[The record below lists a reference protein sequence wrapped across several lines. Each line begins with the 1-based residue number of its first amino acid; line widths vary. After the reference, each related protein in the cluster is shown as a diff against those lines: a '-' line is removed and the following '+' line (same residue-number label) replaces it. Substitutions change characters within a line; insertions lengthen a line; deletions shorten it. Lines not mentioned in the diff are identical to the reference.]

1 MHSSKFRL
9 IIDPPRSAGL
19 NMALDEVL
27 ARAQSGAG
35 AVPSLRFYQWERP
48 AVTVGYFEDVE
59 KAAKRF
65 QAEKND
71 LAVVRRLTGG
81 GAVHHGRDLTFSL
94 CLRLPSPHFSG
105 DVKGSYLRIN
115 EAIRLGLKPGYPGI
129 DFADCRTSSSA
140 SSRQKERVCFES
152 PSCYDL
158 LLDGK
163 KILGASQRRIG
174 RTVLHQSTLFLGGGA
189 QELTRMIVRGFQEL
203 WKVEFTEESL
213 TEEEMRLARE
223 IESERYGAKSWVY
236 LPASFLPACRPGR
249 REAAF
254 FS

>member
-1 MHSSKFRL
+1 MKFRL
-9 IIDPPRSAGL
+9 IIDPPRSAPL

-27 ARAQSGAG
+27 ARAQSEAG
-35 AVPSLRFYQWERP
+35 AAPSLRFYPWERP

-65 QAEKND
+65 QAERND

-105 DVKGSYLRIN
+105 DVKSSYLKIN
-115 EAIRLGLKPGYPGI
+115 EAIRLGLKPGYPGL
-129 DFADCRTSSSA
+129 DFADCRTAYSA
-140 SSRQKERVCFES
+140 SSRHKERVCFES
-152 PSCYDL
+152 LSCYDL

-174 RTVLHQSTLFLGGGA
+174 GTVLHQSTLFLEDSA
-189 QELTRMIVRGFQEL
+189 QELARMIVRGFREL
-203 WKVEFTEESL
+203 WKVEFVEEPF
-213 TEEEMRLARE
+213 TEEEVRLARE
-223 IESERYGAKSWVY
+223 IECERYGAEDWAY
-236 LPASFLPACRPGR
+236 LPASFL